1 MNETTAVATK
11 TIIAVFVLL
20 FESSFP
26 QIVEVMIDGILA
38 IVVIAKNLTRLM
50 SVADTIY
57 VKISLGVPGIR

>member
-50 SVADTIY
+50 SVADTI
-57 VKISLGVPGIR
+57 